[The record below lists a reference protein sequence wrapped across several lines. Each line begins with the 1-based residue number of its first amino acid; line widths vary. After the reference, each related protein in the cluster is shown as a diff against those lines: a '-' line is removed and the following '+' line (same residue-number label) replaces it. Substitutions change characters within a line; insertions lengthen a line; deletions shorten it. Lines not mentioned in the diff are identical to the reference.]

1 MALTTQD
8 FVTAA
13 KSQINECDIQTA
25 VKKLE
30 QGACAL
36 DVREP
41 QEFMQ
46 GHIPNAIEVPR
57 GVLEFRVDSHPSLQD
72 KPQEIIVC
80 CQAGGRGALA
90 AKTLQEMGFTNVINM
105 QGGYGA
111 WAEAGL
117 DQEKDPAEWR

>member
-13 KSQINECDIQTA
+13 KSQINECDIHVAAERLKQDA
-25 VKKLE
+25 LV
-30 QGACAL
+30 L

-46 GHIPNAIEVPR
+46 GHLPGAVEIPR
-57 GVLEFRVDSHPSLQD
+57 GVIEFRVDAHPNLQD
-72 KPQEIIVC
+72 KTREIIVY

-90 AKTLQEMGFTNVINM
+90 AKTLQEMGFTNVTNM
-105 QGGYGA
+105 LGGYAA

-117 DQEKDPAEWR
+117 EQEKDPAEWR